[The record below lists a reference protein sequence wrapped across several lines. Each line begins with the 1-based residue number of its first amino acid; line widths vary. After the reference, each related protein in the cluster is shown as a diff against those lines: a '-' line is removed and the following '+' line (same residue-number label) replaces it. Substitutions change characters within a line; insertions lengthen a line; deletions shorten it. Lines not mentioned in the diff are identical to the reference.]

1 LAARR
6 WKSRANKI
14 EGTAGMRLLSLSTPG
29 AGSSSPQFISTQS
42 SRKHSRR
49 RGSGVSMKVLRP
61 WRTCSAFMGAY
72 EKFDMY
78 PVTRSGIIG
87 SASGT
92 QLKNCRPADLPING
106 ISSRRTLTVKGWS
119 VGRFRSRFLGSNF
132 IRIRM
137 KNQILV
143 GLFLLGSLG
152 TALCGM
158 VPRVPGDRDLVQASA
173 RQSYYRVSVDS
184 KKWWDWGLGGAP
196 VEEPSMQNRG
206 YGWDAIAI
214 PFDTRGRV
222 AFAPVYI
229 YTITPDANEEARLQ
243 RLYQGL
249 TTK

>member
-1 LAARR
+1 MP
-6 WKSRANKI
+6 S
-14 EGTAGMRLLSLSTPG
+14 TRL
-29 AGSSSPQFISTQS
+29 
-42 SRKHSRR
+42 
-49 RGSGVSMKVLRP
+49 
-61 WRTCSAFMGAY
+61 
-72 EKFDMY
+72 
-78 PVTRSGIIG
+78 VTRSGIIG

-106 ISSRRTLTVKGWS
+106 IFVPKNLDRNEWS
-119 VGRFRSRFLGSNF
+119 VGQFRSRFLGSNF

-137 KNQILV
+137 KNQILA
-143 GLFLLGSLG
+143 GLVLLGSLG

-158 VPRVPGDRDLVQASA
+158 VPRVAGDRDLVQAGS

-214 PFDTRGRV
+214 PFDARGRV

-229 YTITPDANEEARLQ
+229 YTITPDAYEEARLQ
-243 RLYQGL
+243 HLYQGL
-249 TTK
+249 TTKEAVLSLYGRVREVRHLGGFEVWYYRIRVWNPAEEQPSGHGR